1 MLFTDAFHA
10 RIDVPEAVAQAADSS
25 GIELVLAPILG
36 TGDDVVAVVA
46 DRLSAAGTT
55 ATEPILLYAVG
66 SSRPDANA
74 AVADLADRLA
84 AHRGTP
90 VRAGFGTTE
99 PRAAD
104 VLAELVASTDRP
116 GTVVPLFVAPGLL
129 LDGIA
134 PAVAAAGWRL
144 ADPLGTLL
152 ASVVSQRYH
161 RGTGYR
167 GPPPLALGHGEAPPM
182 TITADHAGRRYPPT
196 PAYEVS
202 AAKIAEFARALGDD
216 SPAYAG
222 EQPIAPP
229 TFVAVISSAA
239 WESMFDDP
247 ELGLA
252 LRRIVHGDQ
261 RFTYRRPLRAG
272 DRVQATLTIDKVRN
286 RGAADIISS
295 SVEVETVAGE
305 LICTAEATFFHSH
318 EADA

>member
-1 MLFTDAFHA
+1 
-10 RIDVPEAVAQAADSS
+10 
-25 GIELVLAPILG
+25 
-36 TGDDVVAVVA
+36 
-46 DRLSAAGTT
+46 
-55 ATEPILLYAVG
+55 
-66 SSRPDANA
+66 
-74 AVADLADRLA
+74 
-84 AHRGTP
+84 
-90 VRAGFGTTE
+90 
-99 PRAAD
+99 
-104 VLAELVASTDRP
+104 
-116 GTVVPLFVAPGLL
+116 
-129 LDGIA
+129 
-134 PAVAAAGWRL
+134 
-144 ADPLGTLL
+144 
-152 ASVVSQRYH
+152 
-161 RGTGYR
+161 
-167 GPPPLALGHGEAPPM
+167 M

-216 SPAYAG
+216 NPAYTG